1 MKLPWEEIEELTK
14 YLKEKGLSEITI
26 ETKDGKIAVKKDS
39 QGVVRSQTSPAQ
51 EIPHKQNNPE
61 PETQKSKYYEVTS
74 PMVGTFYMSPSP
86 GAEPFVK
93 TGSKVKSGDVLCIIE
108 AMKIMNELPS
118 EVNGVVTEI
127 LVKDNQTIEYGQVLM
142 RIDSK

>member
-26 ETKDGKIAVKKDS
+26 ETKDGKIAVKKDTH
-39 QGVVRSQTSPAQ
+39 GVVKSSTVPSSESLQRHSVVEP
-51 EIPHKQNNPE
+51 EIP
-61 PETQKSKYYEVTS
+61 KSKFYDVTS

-86 GAEPFVK
+86 GVESFIKV
-93 TGSKVKSGDVLCIIE
+93 GSKVKVGDVLCIIE

-118 EVNGVVTEI
+118 EVSGVITEI
-127 LVKDNQTIEYGQVLM
+127 LVKDNQTVEYGQVLM
-142 RIDSK
+142 RIDPT